1 MFQVNLVMILGL
13 IPVVLIIPTIALLF
27 LFFSK
32 YIKTHHIMF
41 GYLSALFGFYLLSN
55 FLEMGQFLADYQEI
69 AELLLILSEI
79 FKALVIYVLI
89 LLLDM
94 FYSNKRFSQRQTLIT
109 ILVFLLIGGLLTNP
123 ELETTVITQGY
134 LINIQTTSI
143 LNLLEAIFRSTATI
157 ILLVIL
163 IKSIKSAWSP
173 RQKKLII
180 WLLIGTI
187 IGILMPSF
195 PRIAFN
201 QAILSDQIGFMVAHL
216 LQGIPQS
223 IGILIIGIAFVKV
236 SKNPWLLQ
244 RQKVDFL
251 VVYDHGGLNLYS
263 KIFSK
268 EISSNDTILLAG
280 AFSAVTSL
288 IEESTKSTGNVES
301 VVLQGKEL
309 RVVNREGFICALL
322 VEYTTQASEWA
333 LNKFTSDFET
343 RFKEKL
349 KNFAGEVSVFN
360 TAEEIA
366 IKYFT

>member
-1 MFQVNLVMILGL
+1 MFLGL
-13 IPVVLIIPTIALLF
+13 IPVILIVPTIALLF

-32 YIKTHHIMF
+32 YIRNHHIML
-41 GYLSALFGFYLLSN
+41 GYLCALFSFYLLSN
-55 FLEMGQFLADYQEI
+55 FLEMGQFFTTNQEI
-69 AELLLILSEI
+69 AEVMFILSEI
-79 FKALVIYVLI
+79 FKVLVTYALI

-94 FYSNKRFSQRQTLIT
+94 FYSNKRFSQRQTIIT
-109 ILVFLLIGGLLTNP
+109 ILVFLVIGGLLTNP
-123 ELETTVITQGY
+123 DLETTAISQGY
-134 LINIQTTSI
+134 LINIQPTSI
-143 LNLLEAIFRSTATI
+143 LNLLEAVFRLTATVILFI
-157 ILLVIL
+157 ILV
-163 IKSIKSAWSP
+163 KSIKSAWSP
-173 RQKKLII
+173 KQKKLII

-201 QAILSDQIGFMVAHL
+201 QVVLSDQIGFMMMHL

-223 IGILIIGIAFVKV
+223 IGILIIGIAFLKV

-251 VVYDHGGLNLYS
+251 VVYDHGGLSLYS

-268 EISSNDTILLAG
+268 DISSNDTILLAG

-301 VVLQGKEL
+301 VILQGKEL

-333 LNKFTSDFET
+333 LEKFTLDFEIK
-343 RFKEKL
+343 FKEKL
-349 KNFAGEVSVFN
+349 KNFAGEVSEFN
-360 TAEEIA
+360 TAEQIVM
-366 IKYFT
+366 KYFT